1 MNFIEAMDLF
11 KTGDLGD
18 CGKVEDILESEDYIV
33 ELILKPDNYLGC
45 EAFFVSLGED
55 YRIPQKYSEQGY
67 EIILDI
73 QDIKM
78 LADMADEYIMSDE
91 TFCELII
98 HYYLRD
104 AFPSWL
110 YDLPEK
116 QVE

>member
-18 CGKVEDILESEDYIV
+18 CGKVEDILESDESVY
-33 ELILKPDNYLGC
+33 LISKPDNFFEC
-45 EAFFVSLGED
+45 ETFYIQLDLESPL
-55 YRIPQKYSEQGY
+55 PQKYSDQGY
-67 EIILDI
+67 KIILDVV
-73 QDIKM
+73 DIKM
-78 LADMADEYIMSDE
+78 LAEMADEYIMSDE

-98 HYYLRD
+98 HYYERD